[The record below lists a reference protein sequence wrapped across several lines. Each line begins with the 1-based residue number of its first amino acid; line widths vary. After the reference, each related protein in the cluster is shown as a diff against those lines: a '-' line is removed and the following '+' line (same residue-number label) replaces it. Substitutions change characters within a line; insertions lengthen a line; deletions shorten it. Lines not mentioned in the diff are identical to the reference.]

1 MRISSLAILTF
12 LFIVGACNRDPREKL
27 PQTGSFGNSK
37 TTSSELGS
45 IPISALDTLIAANQE
60 IVLEGKVQKVCQG
73 EGCWLSLERDGKA
86 PVLIEIKD
94 KAFQLPSKIE
104 GKTARVNGIL
114 TTDSSD
120 KYSRKI
126 LADGIIIE

>member
-1 MRISSLAILTF
+1 MKISSLAVLNF
-12 LFIVGACNRDPREKL
+12 LLIVAACNGDPREKL
-27 PQTGSFGNSK
+27 PQTGNYGNIKSVA
-37 TTSSELGS
+37 ELES
-45 IPISALDTLIAANQE
+45 IPTESLDTLRPANQE

-86 PVLIEIKD
+86 PVLVEIKD
-94 KAFQLPSKIE
+94 KAFQLPRKIE

-114 TTDSSD
+114 KADSSD

-126 LADGIIIE
+126 IADGVVIE